1 MAVRKSRIFKDISL
15 SFKPNPVTGD
25 LNVLTNERAIT
36 RSVRNL
42 VQTGVKERFY
52 SDVGTDV
59 TDSLFNFVDEAT
71 GGVIAQQITDSL
83 MIYEPRITNTVV
95 GAYPMPDDN
104 NFEISVS
111 YEIIGLEAPTQS
123 FSFILE
129 ATR

>member
-1 MAVRKSRIFKDISL
+1 MAVKKSRIFKDISL
-15 SFKPNPVTGD
+15 SFQPNPVTGD
-25 LNVLTNERAIT
+25 LGVLTNERAIT

-83 MIYEPRITNTVV
+83 SIFEPRIANTVV
-95 GAYPMPDDN
+95 GAYPIPDDN
-104 NFEISVS
+104 NFEITIS

>member
-104 NFEISVS
+104 NFEISIS